1 MMNHS
6 SARKRPQLDMIAPDR
21 TATGSFRSDV
31 TAHRP
36 VASGQRQR
44 LSVFLPAPLLDRL
57 RNAVYW
63 TRQRPLAQI
72 IADAIE
78 DAVAEMERANGE
90 VFPPRLAPL
99 KAGRPR
105 GSRVPAAAR
114 VPHPSS

>member
-1 MMNHS
+1 MNHT

-21 TATGSFRSDV
+21 TVNGSCRSDI
-31 TAHRP
+31 TSHQP
-36 VASGQRQR
+36 VATRQRQR

-78 DAVAEMERANGE
+78 DAVAEMEHANGAA
-90 VFPPRLAPL
+90 FPPRLAPL

-105 GSRVPAAAR
+105 GSRVTAPAH
-114 VPHPSS
+114 VPHSSP